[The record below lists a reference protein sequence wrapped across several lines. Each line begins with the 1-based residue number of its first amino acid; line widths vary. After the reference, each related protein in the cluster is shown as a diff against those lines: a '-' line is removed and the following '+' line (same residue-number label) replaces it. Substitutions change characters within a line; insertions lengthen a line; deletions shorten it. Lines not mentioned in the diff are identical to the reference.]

1 MKILGIETSTM
12 LGGVAIAD
20 EKGLIAETRLNVKS
34 THSERLM
41 ATIDEQLRQSDLALS
56 DIDVFAVASGPG
68 SFTGLRIGLSTAK
81 GLCYA
86 TGKPLVMI
94 PTLEAFAR
102 SFPFS
107 KHPVCVMLDARR
119 GEVYAAI
126 FQWDH
131 GFIAKELISIS
142 PSPQPSPS
150 GGEGDIITPP
160 LRGGD
165 KGEGDLSNFTDGR
178 IVKLLD
184 EVSVAPEILFK
195 DVDSPVVLAGEGALV
210 YRERLVALLGERALF
225 APLVTM
231 VPSPANVAMLG
242 LEKALKGEFTD
253 ALAAEPLYIRK
264 SEAEVKWLQKR

>member
-41 ATIDEQLRQSDLALS
+41 ATIDEQLRQSDMALS

-107 KHPVCVMLDARR
+107 QYPVCVMLDARR

-126 FQWDH
+126 FQWDG
-131 GFIAKELISIS
+131 GF
-142 PSPQPSPS
+142 
-150 GGEGDIITPP
+150 
-160 LRGGD
+160 
-165 KGEGDLSNFTDGR
+165 
-178 IVKLLD
+178 VKLLD
-184 EVSVAPEILFK
+184 EVSVAPEALFK

-210 YRERLVALLGERALF
+210 YRERLVALLGEQALF

-264 SEAEVKWLQKR
+264 SEAEVKWSQKR

>member
-41 ATIDEQLRQSDLALS
+41 ATIDEQLRQSELVLC
-56 DIDVFAVASGPG
+56 DIDAFAVASGPG

-86 TGKPLVMI
+86 TGKPLVMV

-102 SFPFS
+102 SFAFS
-107 KHPVCVMLDARR
+107 RHPVCVMLDARR
-119 GEVYAAI
+119 GEVYAAV
-126 FQWDH
+126 FQWDG
-131 GFIAKELISIS
+131 GFI
-142 PSPQPSPS
+142 
-150 GGEGDIITPP
+150 
-160 LRGGD
+160 
-165 KGEGDLSNFTDGR
+165 
-178 IVKLLD
+178 KLLD
-184 EVSVAPEILFK
+184 EVSAAPEDLFRN
-195 DVDSPVVLAGEGALV
+195 VDSPVVLAGEGAVV
-210 YRERLVALLGERALF
+210 YRERLVAVLGERAIF

-242 LEKALKGEFTD
+242 LEKALQGEFTD
-253 ALAAEPLYIRK
+253 ALAAEPFYIRK
-264 SEAEVKWLQKR
+264 SEAEVKWSAKR